1 MTRLDAPAAREK
13 RDGIAPVATARDPA
27 PGAWRGCAAENTP
40 VWTAMRFLV
49 MHKNDAAMEAGT
61 PPDKGIVDGMGA
73 LVQEGLRSGMFLNG
87 AGLHRSAVR
96 VRLDCKAGECAVTK
110 GPYAGKN
117 ELVASIV
124 MLSTRSME
132 QAIGHAK
139 KLASLLGDVEIEIGP
154 VVEPWD
160 LGMIPKPERQV
171 PERFLFLCKS
181 TQRDEEDAEAS
192 KKHRAAVQELAKALG
207 EDAAILAVETLAPSA
222 LGSRLKAGPKGKR
235 RWVDGPYTESKE
247 LIAGFSLI
255 ELPNVSEAKAWADRY
270 AAILDGN
277 EVDVRLVNEAS

>member
-1 MTRLDAPAAREK
+1 
-13 RDGIAPVATARDPA
+13 
-27 PGAWRGCAAENTP
+27 
-40 VWTAMRFLV
+40 MRFLV
-49 MHKNDAAMEAGT
+49 MHKNDAHMEAGG
-61 PPDKGIVDGMGA
+61 PPDQAIVDGMGA
-73 LVQEGLRSGMFLNG
+73 LVQEGLKTGLFLNG

-96 VRLDCKAGECAVTK
+96 VRLECKGGECAVTK

-117 ELVASIV
+117 ELVASVV

-171 PERFLFLCKS
+171 PQRFLFLCKS
-181 TQRDEEDAEAS
+181 TVADEGEQDTS
-192 KKHRAAVQELAKALG
+192 KKHREAVSELAKSLG
-207 EDAAILAVETLAPSA
+207 ADAAIMAVETLAPSSR
-222 LGSRLKAGPKGKR
+222 GSRLKPGAKGKR
-235 RWVDGPYTESKE
+235 HWVDGPFTESKE

-255 ELPNVSEAKAWADRY
+255 EVPDKAAALSWADRY

-277 EVDVRLVNEAS
+277 EVDVRAVSEPG